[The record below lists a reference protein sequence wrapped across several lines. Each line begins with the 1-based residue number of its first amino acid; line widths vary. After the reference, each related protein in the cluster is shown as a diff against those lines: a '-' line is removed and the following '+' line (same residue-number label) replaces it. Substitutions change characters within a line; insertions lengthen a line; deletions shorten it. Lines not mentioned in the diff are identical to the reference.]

1 MNDKFAQPSSSSSG
15 YIPKLKKRMR
25 LLVTLGM
32 TSGALAAGTLAASA
46 PASASTYLGGVNMQQ
61 ACAVQYPGFGLRAVV
76 QNQYNAYSWKC
87 AQLPWWPWG
96 HAVGIDVNRECVTQY
111 GPGAHA
117 GLWNSYNP
125 YTWFCQ
131 R

>member
-1 MNDKFAQPSSSSSG
+1 MNDKFIQPSSSSSG
-15 YIPKLKKRMR
+15 SIPKLKRRIR

-32 TSGALAAGTLAASA
+32 TSGALVAGTLAASA
-46 PASASTYLGGVNMQQ
+46 PASASTYLGGVDMQR
-61 ACAVQYPGFGLRAVV
+61 ACDVQYPGFGLRAVV

-87 AQLPWWPWG
+87 VSPWG
-96 HAVGIDVNRECVTQY
+96 YTAGIDVNRECVTQY
-111 GPGAHA
+111 GPGAYA
-117 GLWNSYNP
+117 GLWNRYNP